1 LFETSTMLPENIRGG
16 SSYLAAIGRL
26 KPGVTLDQAQ
36 SELDGLASEYSSRFA
51 GRTDAANQTAAIPF
65 VETLVGNQR
74 QTMLVLLTAVGA
86 VLLVACANA
95 STLFLGR
102 LLARRRETAVRQALG
117 ASRARIIRQFLLES
131 LALSL
136 LAGVAGL
143 AIAWGLIRVVAA
155 LLGSSLPQAETVSL
169 DATAL
174 LVALLVVGVAAVLV
188 GFIPAWYVT
197 SPIGAPWLTFA
208 RGDAATPSGRRLR
221 AVLVVSEVALSCM
234 LLIGAALLVTSLIR
248 LQQDSPGFDLT
259 GIAAGNVTLP
269 QGRYPDG
276 ERRALFVTTVVD
288 RLKATGGVRMAA
300 AIFGLPLGSGF
311 SWHQYVVA
319 GQPIPPPSERQRAGI
334 RLVTE
339 DYFELMGIRPK
350 AGRLFT
356 DRDRAGAPNVCIIN
370 ESLAKRLGGDPL
382 GQAILRGRNAD
393 LRYEIVGVVQD
404 VRSYGLRQPV
414 VDEVYYPLR
423 QVPWPQFSLVARTDG
438 DPVTLRRAIE
448 NAIGQVDPTLP
459 FTAFSSMQQLLE
471 QSAGSERSMALITLA
486 FAAMALFMSLVGLY
500 AVLAQSLASRTT
512 EIGIRVALGADRGRV
527 IRLILQ
533 SGMTIVAQGIGIGL
547 IGAVLGARYLTTHL
561 YAVDA
566 RDPVIFG
573 GVAVAFALVAL
584 LACLPPSW
592 RAAQLDPIDALRK
605 G

>member
-1 LFETSTMLPENIRGG
+1 M
-16 SSYLAAIGRL
+16 
-26 KPGVTLDQAQ
+26 
-36 SELDGLASEYSSRFA
+36 
-51 GRTDAANQTAAIPF
+51 
-65 VETLVGNQR
+65 
-74 QTMLVLLTAVGA
+74 
-86 VLLVACANA
+86 
-95 STLFLGR
+95 
-102 LLARRRETAVRQALG
+102 
-117 ASRARIIRQFLLES
+117 
-131 LALSL
+131 
-136 LAGVAGL
+136 
-143 AIAWGLIRVVAA
+143 
-155 LLGSSLPQAETVSL
+155 
-169 DATAL
+169 
-174 LVALLVVGVAAVLV
+174 
-188 GFIPAWYVT
+188 
-197 SPIGAPWLTFA
+197 
-208 RGDAATPSGRRLR
+208 
-221 AVLVVSEVALSCM
+221 
-234 LLIGAALLVTSLIR
+234 
-248 LQQDSPGFDLT
+248 
-259 GIAAGNVTLP
+259 
-269 QGRYPDG
+269 
-276 ERRALFVTTVVD
+276 
-288 RLKATGGVRMAA
+288 
-300 AIFGLPLGSGF
+300 
-311 SWHQYVVA
+311 
-319 GQPIPPPSERQRAGI
+319 GI
-334 RLVTE
+334 RLK
-339 DYFELMGIRPK
+339 R
-350 AGRLFT
+350 GRLFT
-356 DRDRAGAPNVCIIN
+356 ERDRAGAPYVCIVN
-370 ESLAKRLGGDPL
+370 EALATRLGGDPL
-382 GQAILRGRNAD
+382 GHSILRGRNAD
-393 LRYEIVGVVQD
+393 LRHEIVGVVQD
-404 VRSYGLRQPV
+404 VQSYGLQRPA
-414 VDEVYYPLR
+414 VDEVFYPLR